1 MTHAWT
7 GRVDSQDGAA
17 GLRWHQVMKIGPAL
31 TAGAIN
37 LLGFASDEG
46 VRRNHG
52 RVGAKEGPNAL
63 RAALSN
69 LAVHRPLV
77 LHDLRDVACTSG
89 DLETTQEEYAGVAA
103 AALKQNQ
110 FVIGLGGGHEI
121 AYASFLGLHNS
132 GVQGRVGIIN
142 IDSHLDLRN
151 DEQRTSGTGF
161 LDALKLNPIARY
173 LACGVSPA
181 NNTGA
186 LYHTARSHDA
196 VILEDDADDADAQ
209 IAQFLDAV
217 EHVYLS
223 LDLDVFPAADAP
235 GVSAPAGLGV
245 APREVVRWLR
255 LVARSGKLRI
265 FDVAELNPSLDQ
277 DQRTAR
283 LAARM
288 IYEVVNHLP

>member
-1 MTHAWT
+1 VTHTWT

-17 GLRWHQVMKIGPAL
+17 GLRWHQVMQLGPAK

-46 VRRNHG
+46 VRRNQG

-63 RAALSN
+63 RAALGN
-69 LAVHRPLV
+69 LAIHRPLV
-77 LHDLRDVACTSG
+77 LHDLGDVACTSG
-89 DLETTQEEYAGVAA
+89 DLETAQEQYAEIAA
-103 AALKQNQ
+103 AALRQNQ

-132 GVQGRVGIIN
+132 GVKGRVGLIN
-142 IDSHLDLRN
+142 IDAHLDLRN
-151 DEQRTSGTGF
+151 DAQRTSGTGF
-161 LDALKLNPIARY
+161 LDALTLDPAARY
-173 LACGVSPA
+173 LVCGVSPA
-181 NNTGA
+181 NTTEA

-196 VILEDDADDADAQ
+196 VIIEDDAEDADSQ
-209 IAQFLDAV
+209 IARFLDAV
-217 EHVYLS
+217 DHVYLS
-223 LDLDVFPAADAP
+223 LDLDVFPAANAP

-245 APREVVRWLR
+245 NPRMVMEWLR
-255 LVARSGKLRI
+255 FIAMSGKLRI
-265 FDVAELNPSLDQ
+265 CDVAELNPSLDQ

-288 IYEVVNHLP
+288 IYEVVNRLP

>member
-1 MTHAWT
+1 VTHAWT

-17 GLRWHQVMKIGPAL
+17 GLRWHQVMQHGPAS

-37 LLGFASDEG
+37 LLGFACDEG
-46 VRRNHG
+46 VRRNQG

-63 RAALSN
+63 RATLSN
-69 LAVHRPLV
+69 LAIHRPLV
-77 LHDLRDVACTSG
+77 LHDLGDVSCTSG
-89 DLETTQEEYAGVAA
+89 DLETAQEQYAEVAT
-103 AALKQNQ
+103 AALRQNQ

-132 GVQGRVGIIN
+132 GVKGCVGIIN
-142 IDSHLDLRN
+142 VDAHLDLRK
-151 DEQRTSGTGF
+151 DSQRTSGTGF
-161 LDALKLNPIARY
+161 LDALRLNPTARY

-181 NNTGA
+181 SNTEA
-186 LYHTARSHDA
+186 LYQTARAHEA
-196 VILEDDADDADAQ
+196 VIVEDEAEDAESQ
-209 IAQFLDAV
+209 IARFLEAV

-235 GVSAPAGLGV
+235 GVSAPAAIGVSPRVVLKWLGLI
-245 APREVVRWLR
+245 
-255 LVARSGKLRI
+255 ARSGKLRI

>member
-1 MTHAWT
+1 MTHDWT

-17 GLRWHQVMKIGPAL
+17 GLRWHQVMQHGPTNA
-31 TAGAIN
+31 TGAIN

-46 VRRNHG
+46 VRRNQG
-52 RVGAKEGPNAL
+52 RVGANEGPNAL
-63 RAALSN
+63 RAALGN
-69 LAVHRPLV
+69 IAVHRPLV
-77 LHDLRDVACTSG
+77 LHDLGDVACVSG
-89 DLETTQEEYAGVAA
+89 DLETAQEQYAEVAA
-103 AALKQNQ
+103 AALRQNQ
-110 FVIGLGGGHEI
+110 FVVGLGGGHEI

-132 GVQGRVGIIN
+132 GMNGRVGIIN
-142 IDSHLDLRN
+142 IDAHLDLRN
-151 DEQRTSGTGF
+151 DSRRTSGTGF
-161 LDALKLNPIARY
+161 LDGLKLNPAAPY

-181 NNTGA
+181 SNTEA
-186 LYHTARSHDA
+186 LYQTARAHEA
-196 VILEDDADDADAQ
+196 VIVEDDAEDAESQ
-209 IAQFLDAV
+209 IARFLDAV
-217 EHVYLS
+217 DHVYLS
-223 LDLDVFPAADAP
+223 LDLDVYPAADAP

-255 LVARSGKLRI
+255 LIARSGKLRI

>member
-7 GRVDSQDGAA
+7 GRVDLQDGAA
-17 GLRWHQVMKIGPAL
+17 GLRWHQVMQLGPAN

-46 VRRNHG
+46 VRRNQG

-77 LHDLRDVACTSG
+77 LHDLGDVACTSG
-89 DLETTQEEYAGVAA
+89 DLEAAQEQYAEVAA
-103 AALKQNQ
+103 AALRQNQ

-121 AYASFLGLHNS
+121 AYASFLGLQSS
-132 GVQGRVGIIN
+132 GLKGRIGIIN
-142 IDSHLDLRN
+142 VDAHLDLRR
-151 DEQRTSGTGF
+151 DSQRTSGTGF
-161 LDALKLNPIARY
+161 LDALSLDPAARY
-173 LACGVSPA
+173 LVCGVSPA
-181 NNTGA
+181 SNTEA
-186 LYHTARSHDA
+186 LFQTARSHDA
-196 VILEDDADDADAQ
+196 VIIEDDADDANAQ
-209 IAQFLDAV
+209 IAQVLDVV

-223 LDLDVFPAADAP
+223 LDLDVFPAGDAP

-245 APREVVRWLR
+245 NSREVVKWLR
-255 LVARSGKLRI
+255 NIARSGKLRI

-277 DQRTAR
+277 DARTAR

-288 IYEVVNHLP
+288 IYEVVHHLS